1 MSLSS
6 KSFGVVISILSL
18 AFAANHAGATQA
30 NADADDGLI
39 SRLVDDSKQASDL
52 SFPSSATSKP
62 DGFRSLMDGL
72 FKPEGNGP
80 FPALVVLHDC
90 GGVANYLQTLATR
103 ALSEGYVVFI
113 PNSMRGA
120 RSNCFRAP
128 PVRAGR
134 RVKDALDAAKNVAA
148 LPYVNPQ
155 RIFAIGFSQGG
166 TFSNLIVSKSVAA
179 ALSPGG
185 ARFAAAVSN
194 YPACKVEGGPSRI
207 AHCWCY
213 WSHKTKKRLRL
224 GAMNRS
230 SKPLPTA
237 CQLRPSYFPRQPMPG
252 TSPSRAVIP
261 STIGRAIQSPT
272 ITTKRSPT
280 TRGRGLFPSSRRN
293 SSAGSATTAGRAF
306 AVALIT

>member
-52 SFPSSATSKP
+52 SFPSSAMSKP

-194 YPACKVEGGPSRI
+194 YPACKVEGGPSIRSDSDRPLLVLLGAQDKETPPAWCDEPIKQAI
-207 AHCWCY
+207 ADSLPVETVIFPSATHAWDQPEQSGHTKHDWKGDSITNY
-213 WSHKTKKRLRL
+213 YDEEVTNDARQRAFSFLKTK
-224 GAMNRS
+224 
-230 SKPLPTA
+230 
-237 CQLRPSYFPRQPMPG
+237 
-252 TSPSRAVIP
+252 
-261 STIGRAIQSPT
+261 
-272 ITTKRSPT
+272 
-280 TRGRGLFPSSRRN
+280 
-293 SSAGSATTAGRAF
+293 
-306 AVALIT
+306 